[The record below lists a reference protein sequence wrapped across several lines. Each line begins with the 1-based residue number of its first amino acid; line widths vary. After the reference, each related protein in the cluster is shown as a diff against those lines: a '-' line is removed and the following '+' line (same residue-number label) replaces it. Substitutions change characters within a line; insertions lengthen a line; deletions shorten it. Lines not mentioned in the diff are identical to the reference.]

1 MSGQYGSPSLVFNF
15 GVNASGGRGGGRGL
29 PKANAVW
36 GSHTVITGTC
46 VKTVTF
52 GKAHLPATRRGAW
65 ASDSQ
70 AQLFFDAAV
79 AAAVAATTTTTTTTT
94 TNTPV
99 APAAPTPT
107 PAATA
112 AAAAAPRVRSRAR
125 SLSSSD
131 GGILEEFWR
140 VSIYNHPRT

>member
-15 GVNASGGRGGGRGL
+15 GVSASGGRGGGRGL

-36 GSHTVITGTC
+36 GSHTVITGTY

-65 ASDSQ
+65 ACDSQ

-79 AAAVAATTTTTTTTT
+79 AAAVAATTT
-94 TNTPV
+94 NTPV

-107 PAATA
+107 PTATA

-140 VSIYNHPRT
+140 FSIYNHPRT